1 MSNQLN
7 PNYPI
12 FNQPQMNVPII
23 QVGALPNQNNIPQ
36 FFIEEKI
43 IENPFICLG
52 EKDNLGSVIIQNI
65 YEKSSID
72 IRNKIFDKIKSEIN
86 NMAIH
91 EFHNYFLIKI
101 INEND
106 PNKIDTIYNSL
117 IEDIENISFDSHG
130 TFVVQNLLE
139 KIDEN
144 RIDEIAQKLKLDINI
159 ANFEELVKKN
169 DNESNQKLKNIIHII
184 QQIIKKRQ
192 ANKNDEIGKQILAS
206 FDFFAK
212 NQYGCYILQALLS
225 NCKDE
230 CYDKIYEKTLAIFD
244 DLIHHKYGNYLIEF
258 FFKNYK
264 GKNNDKIYEKLTGAY
279 FRVLFA

>member
-1 MSNQLN
+1 MSNQPN

-12 FNQPQMNVPII
+12 FNQPQMNMPII

-72 IRNKIFDKIKSEIN
+72 IRNKIFDKIKY
-86 NMAIH
+86 MAIH

-106 PNKIDTIYNSL
+106 PYKIDTIYSSL

-144 RIDEIAQKLKLDINI
+144 RIDEIAKKLKVDINI
-159 ANFEELVKKN
+159 ANFDFEELVKKN
-169 DNESNQKLKNIIHII
+169 DEESSQKLKNIIHII
-184 QQIIKKRQ
+184 QIIIKKRQ

-230 CYDKIYEKTLAIFD
+230 CYDKIYEKNF
-244 DLIHHKYGNYLIEF
+244 
-258 FFKNYK
+258 
-264 GKNNDKIYEKLTGAY
+264 NN
-279 FRVLFA
+279 FW